1 MKCIHITCPN
11 CKKTF
16 EVEHNLIPVEGRDVQ
31 CSSCDT
37 IWFYEIE
44 EKKKISDILKKYPS
58 ELPKD
63 LEDLISDAETAK

>member
-31 CSSCDT
+31 CSSCDV
-37 IWFYEIE
+37 IWFYKIE
-44 EKKKISDILKKYPS
+44 EKKKNFRYS
-58 ELPKD
+58 
-63 LEDLISDAETAK
+63 